1 MKIPNSIAQ
10 KLTKLILAITSITVL
25 GLILSFVMNDY
36 TLLLLTIGIA
46 VSGAIKCLDY
56 FRTVKEG
63 RYDCLKGQLLDEHA
77 SLGRKRHSIILLLE
91 DGTQVQRIIQGR
103 YKLKKGD
110 YYCFYLKRD
119 DHSLCFDQ
127 LPESLQPASIV
138 LGLEECSLSS
148 GKQI

>member
-1 MKIPNSIAQ
+1 MKMPHSIAQ
-10 KLTKLILAITSITVL
+10 KLTKLILAIISITVL
-25 GLILSFVMNDY
+25 GLILSIVMHDH
-36 TLLLLTIGIA
+36 TLLLLTICIA
-46 VSGAIKCLDY
+46 VSGGVKCLDY

-103 YKLKKGD
+103 YNLKKGAC
-110 YYCFYLKRD
+110 YCFYLKRD

-138 LGLEECSLSS
+138 LGLESCSLSS
-148 GKQI
+148 